1 MLAYITRRLGASVL
15 TLLGASFI
23 VYMLVAYSGD
33 PLEDLR
39 GQNKP
44 NIEELM
50 QSRIALLNLDVP
62 PALRYFTWIGGAA
75 KCVVPF
81 APCDL
86 GSSISGQPV
95 TAALGSAIPSTL
107 QLVTAATILSI
118 VLGVTVGIITALRQY
133 SVLDYSVTFTTFLFY
148 SLPIF
153 WVAVLLKEFGAIR
166 FNDFLADP
174 VVGTT
179 AIVGISLVVGGI
191 WAMFPKGGWRSRL
204 TAFGIGVV
212 TTAVVLAYLSLSQW
226 FLYPGLGPVVVLVL
240 GVGIAFG
247 VVGLTAGI
255 QHRRALYA
263 SIISAVLGVA
273 SMVLFSG
280 YLDVVTF
287 WGLVVLGLAL
297 LAISGAVGWFSGGYD
312 RGQSVRAAMLTSFLV
327 VLLVVLDRF
336 FEAWPT
342 YMSSSLIR
350 GRPIATIGSQ
360 TPGLSGDFWITGLDK
375 YTHLILPTLA
385 IMLISLASYTR
396 YSRSSMLEVMEQ
408 DYVRTARAKGVSE
421 RVVITRHAF
430 RNALIPIATIVAFD
444 IGGLLGGAV
453 ITENVFAIKGMGQL
467 FIQGLKHVDPNPV
480 MGTFLVVG
488 ITAVVFN
495 LIADLTYSALD
506 PRVRVK
512 A

>member
-1 MLAYITRRLGASVL
+1 MLAYIARRLGASLL

-23 VYMLVAYSGD
+23 VYILVAYSGD
-33 PLEDLR
+33 PLNDLR

-50 QSRIALLNLDVP
+50 QSRINLLNLDVP
-62 PALRYFTWIGGAA
+62 PVLRYFTWLGGAV
-75 KCVVPF
+75 KCVVPV
-81 APCDL
+81 AKCDL
-86 GSSISGQPV
+86 GSSITGQPV
-95 TAALGSAIPSTL
+95 TSALASAIPSTL

-118 VLGVTVGIITALRQY
+118 VVGITVGITTALRQY
-133 SVLDYSVTFTTFLFY
+133 SALDYSVTFVTFLFY

-174 VVGTT
+174 VVVPVS
-179 AIVGISLVVGGI
+179 IVAISLVAGLL
-191 WAMFPKGGWRSRL
+191 WTMFPKGGWRSRGI
-204 TAFGIGVV
+204 AFAAGAG
-212 TTAVVLAYLSLSQW
+212 TTAVVLLYLSLSQW
-226 FLYPGLGPVVVLVL
+226 FLYPGLGPVVVLVF
-240 GVGIAFG
+240 GVGIAVG
-247 VVGLTAGI
+247 VVALTAGI
-255 QHRRALYA
+255 QHRKALYA
-263 SIISAVLGVA
+263 SVTSAVLGVV
-273 SMVLFSG
+273 SMVVFSG
-280 YLDVVTF
+280 YLDIVTF
-287 WGLVVLGLAL
+287 WGLVVMGIVAML
-297 LAISGAVGWFSGGYD
+297 ISGVIGWLFGGYD
-312 RGQSVRAAMLTSFLV
+312 RGQSVRAAVLTSFLV
-327 VLLVVLDRF
+327 GLLVVLDRF
-336 FEAWPT
+336 FEAWPQ
-342 YMSSSLIR
+342 YMSSGLIR
-350 GRPIATIGSQ
+350 NRPIATIGSA
-360 TPGLSGDFWITGLDK
+360 TPGLSGDFWIMGIDK
-375 YTHLILPTLA
+375 YTHLVLPTLA

-396 YSRSSMLEVMEQ
+396 YSRSSMLEVMDQ

-453 ITENVFAIKGMGQL
+453 ITETVFSIKGMGLL
-467 FIQGLKHVDPNPV
+467 FVQGLRQVDPNPV

-488 ITAVVFN
+488 VTAVVFN